1 MNLDN
6 PLFLIPI
13 LTGLTFVIAGIIMII
28 IPPKKINSLYGYRTS
43 SSMKSQERWDFSQK
57 YAAQELIKFG
67 AILTL
72 SSLLGLVYDFSE
84 NISTIMGLG
93 FILIAVIFLILK
105 IEKAIKI
112 RFGNE

>member
-28 IPPKKINSLYGYRTS
+28 IPAKKINSLYGYRTS
-43 SSMKSQERWDFSQK
+43 SSMKSRERWDFSQK
-57 YAAQELIKFG
+57 YAAQVLVKFG

-72 SSLLGLVYDFSE
+72 SSILGLVYDFSE

-93 FILIAVIFLILK
+93 FMLIAVIFLILK

>member
-13 LTGLTFVIAGIIMII
+13 LTGLTFVIAGIIIII

-72 SSLLGLVYDFSE
+72 SSISGLVYDFSE

>member
-28 IPPKKINSLYGYRTS
+28 IPAKKINSLYGYRTS

-57 YAAQELIKFG
+57 YAAQVLVKFG

-72 SSLLGLVYDFSE
+72 SSILGLVYDFSE

-93 FILIAVIFLILK
+93 FMLIAVIFLILK

>member
-57 YAAQELIKFG
+57 YVAQELIKFG

-72 SSLLGLVYDFSE
+72 SSILGLVYDFSE

-93 FILIAVIFLILK
+93 FMLIAVIFLILK

>member
-57 YAAQELIKFG
+57 YAAQVLVKFG

-72 SSLLGLVYDFSE
+72 SSILGLVYDFSE

-93 FILIAVIFLILK
+93 FMLIAVIFLILK

>member
-1 MNLDN
+1 MDN

-28 IPPKKINSLYGYRTS
+28 IPAKKINCLYGYRTS

-57 YAAQELIKFG
+57 YAAQVLVKFG

-72 SSLLGLVYDFSE
+72 SSILGLVYDFSE

-93 FILIAVIFLILK
+93 FMLIAVIFLILK

>member
-57 YAAQELIKFG
+57 YAAQVLVKFG

-72 SSLLGLVYDFSE
+72 SSISGLVYDFSE
-84 NISTIMGLG
+84 NIGTIMGLG
-93 FILIAVIFLILK
+93 FMLITVIFLLLK

>member
-1 MNLDN
+1 
-6 PLFLIPI
+6 
-13 LTGLTFVIAGIIMII
+13 
-28 IPPKKINSLYGYRTS
+28 
-43 SSMKSQERWDFSQK
+43 MKSQERWDFSQK

-72 SSLLGLVYDFSE
+72 SSVLGLVYDFSE
-84 NISTIMGLG
+84 NIGAIIGLG
-93 FILIAVIFLILK
+93 FMLIAVIFLLLK

>member
-13 LTGLTFVIAGIIMII
+13 LIGLTFVIAGIIMII

-57 YAAQELIKFG
+57 YAAQVLVKFG

-72 SSLLGLVYDFSE
+72 SSISGLVYDFSE
-84 NISTIMGLG
+84 NIGTIMGLG